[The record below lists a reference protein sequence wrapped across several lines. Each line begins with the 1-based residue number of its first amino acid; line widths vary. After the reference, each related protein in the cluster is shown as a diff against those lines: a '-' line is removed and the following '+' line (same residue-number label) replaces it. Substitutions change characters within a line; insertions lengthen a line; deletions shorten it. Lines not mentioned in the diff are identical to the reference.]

1 MRQALGWVTVAGML
15 VMGMSSAG
23 DDTLTDDQQAVVA
36 VVQDAYVD
44 GIHNFRRVEAV
55 RRGFHPGFE
64 MLILQNDSLAKLPIY
79 AWIENLER
87 ANRDNPL
94 PDDHAPTTTARYL
107 SVDVTGDAAVV
118 KFELI
123 RDEKV
128 VFTDYLSLYRFSD
141 GWKIVGK
148 IFHRHP

>member
-1 MRQALGWVTVAGML
+1 MKQVGAVLIVGVLAAGFA
-15 VMGMSSAG
+15 GAGESS
-23 DDTLTDDQQAVVA
+23 LTAEQSAVVA
-36 VVQDAYVD
+36 VIQDAYVD

-64 MLILQNDSLAKLPIY
+64 MLMLQNDSLGKLPIY
-79 AWIENLER
+79 TWIENLER
-87 ANRDNPL
+87 ANCASPL
-94 PDDHAPTTTARYL
+94 PDDHAPTTKARYL

-118 KFELI
+118 KLELV

-128 VFTDYLSLYRFSD
+128 VFTDYLSLYRFAD

-148 IFHRHP
+148 VFHRHP

>member
-1 MRQALGWVTVAGML
+1 MRRVSLVLVAGML
-15 VMGMSSAG
+15 AAG
-23 DDTLTDDQQAVVA
+23 LAGAGESPLTAEQSAVVA

-64 MLILQNDSLAKLPIY
+64 MLMLQNDSLGKLPIY
-79 AWIENLER
+79 TWIENLER
-87 ANRDNPL
+87 ANRANPL
-94 PDDHAPTTTARYL
+94 PDDHAPTTSARYL

-128 VFTDYLSLYRFSD
+128 VFTDYLSLYRFTD

-148 IFHRHP
+148 VFHRHP

>member
-1 MRQALGWVTVAGML
+1 MKKVGTVLMIWVLAAGL
-15 VMGMSSAG
+15 AG
-23 DDTLTDDQQAVVA
+23 AGESPLTAEQSAVVA

-64 MLILQNDSLAKLPIY
+64 MLILQNDSLGKLPIY
-79 AWIENLER
+79 TWIENLER
-87 ANRDNPL
+87 ANRAKAL
-94 PDDHAPTTTARYL
+94 PDDHAATTTARYL

-123 RDEKV
+123 RDEQV

-148 IFHRHP
+148 IFHRHS